1 MLNENIRNMRMAL
14 GLSQDELAEKLH
26 VVRQTVSKWEKGLS
40 VPNAGLLRE
49 LARQLNT
56 TVSTLLGKAE
66 SPGAI
71 PAEASLDQL
80 LGAVDIGGTK
90 VQIGLVTGSGTILG
104 ARSFAT
110 DSRVQTGEEAVQKIA
125 DELRSLCEEAA
136 VPLGALCGIGVF
148 CAGPVDTQKGTV
160 ENPYTLPGWEGLPLA
175 DLLSQA
181 TGLTVKLENDAN
193 GALLGEV
200 FSRGIAHRRVL
211 MVTIGTGIGVAF
223 WDGEGL
229 YRTGRYHPEMGH
241 ILVTDWGPECY
252 CGHRGCFESLCS
264 GKAIN
269 DRAQA
274 AGFPNFED
282 LLAHLHQEQAQALL
296 SEIQQ
301 NFKSGIWSLRVIFKP
316 DVLILAGGFAKSYFP
331 ILQQALAAPSE
342 NSEDFSGLAEILPE
356 SNVPNAALMGACML
370 PWKKKKR
377 RRLSNETV

>member
-1 MLNENIRNMRMAL
+1 MLSKNIRNMRMAL
-14 GLSQDELAEKLH
+14 GISQDELAESLH

-40 VPNAGLLRE
+40 VPDAALLRE

-56 TVSTLLGKAE
+56 TVSVLLGKPAN
-66 SPGAI
+66 SAV
-71 PAEASLDQL
+71 PAEPSQDL
-80 LGAVDIGGTK
+80 LMGAVDIGGTK
-90 VQIGLVTGSGTILG
+90 VQIGLVTGNGTILG
-104 ARSFAT
+104 AKSFAT
-110 DSRVQTGEEAVQKIA
+110 DSREQTGEEAVHKIVE
-125 DELRSLCEEAA
+125 ELLLLCAQANISLDS
-136 VPLGALCGIGVF
+136 LCGIGVF
-148 CAGPVDTQKGTV
+148 CAGPVDTHKGTV
-160 ENPYTLPGWEGLPLA
+160 ENPYTLPGWECLPIVQ
-175 DLLSQA
+175 LLSDA
-181 TGLTVKLENDAN
+181 TGLPVKLENDAN

-200 FSRGIAHRRVL
+200 FARNIAHRRVL

-241 ILVTDWGPECY
+241 IIVTSRGPECY

-274 AGFPNFED
+274 AGFADFED
-282 LLAHLHQEQAQALL
+282 LLAHTQQESAQALL

-301 NFKSGIWSLRVIFKP
+301 NFQSGIWSLRVVFKP
-316 DVLILAGGFAKSYFP
+316 DVLILAGGFAKTYFP
-331 ILQQALAAPSE
+331 ILQQVLTAPGE

-377 RRLSNETV
+377 RRHSNETV